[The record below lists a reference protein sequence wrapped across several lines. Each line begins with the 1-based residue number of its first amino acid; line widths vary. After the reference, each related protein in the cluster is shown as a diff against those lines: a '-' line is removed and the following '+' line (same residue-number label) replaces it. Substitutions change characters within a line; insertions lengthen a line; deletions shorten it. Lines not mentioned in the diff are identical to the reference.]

1 MRPKMICQNPSRTDA
16 GYTLVEL
23 LIVVAILA
31 LLVVALPLSYAQWR
45 PGIEA
50 KAAVQALAET
60 LRGARVAAI
69 TSRQETAVVIDL
81 SARTYAA
88 QPITR
93 PTRFADGVSL
103 SIDEKRCLKGARV
116 AEIRFYADGG
126 ASGCKLT
133 IGAGGRSYRITV
145 YWLTGRVAVDEAA

>member
-1 MRPKMICQNPSRTDA
+1 MASEMICQNTSRAEA
-16 GYTLVEL
+16 GYSLVEL
-23 LIVVAILA
+23 LIVIAILA
-31 LLVVALPLSYAQWR
+31 LLVVALPVTYAQWR

-50 KAAVQALAET
+50 KAAVQALTET

-69 TSRQETAVVIDL
+69 TSRRDSAVLIDL

-88 QPITR
+88 LPVTR
-93 PTRFADGVSL
+93 PTRFADNVTL
-103 SIDEKRCLKGARV
+103 SVDDSRCLKDSRV

-133 IGAGGRSYRITV
+133 ISAGGRSYRITV
-145 YWLTGRVAVDEAA
+145 HWLTGRVAVDDV

>member
-1 MRPKMICQNPSRTDA
+1 MICHKSMHRNA

-31 LLVVALPLSYAQWR
+31 MLVVALPIMYAQWR

-60 LRGARVAAI
+60 FRGARVAAI
-69 TSRQETAVVIDL
+69 TAQEDAAVVIDL

-88 QPITR
+88 VPQTR
-93 PTRFADGVSL
+93 PTRFADAVAL
-103 SIDEKRCLKGARV
+103 SIDDERCLKDARV

-126 ASGCKLT
+126 SSGCKLT
-133 IGAGGRSYRITV
+133 ISAGGRAYRITV
-145 YWLTGRVAVDEAA
+145 HWLTGRIAVDDAA